1 MRQEVRN
8 AWTRPEFWLVR
19 ARRLTLV
26 EKRRHRTRSM
36 SRKREREFPGHS
48 RELLPGRSDLPRG
61 KQAMSVGGG

>member
-1 MRQEVRN
+1 MPGPGLISGWSGRDGL
-8 AWTRPEFWLVR
+8 A
-19 ARRLTLV
+19 LV

-61 KQAMSVGGG
+61 KQTMSVGGG